1 MLKVVFFLSLIFL
14 DQIVKDFVLKLS
26 VRGTKRFCLIKNFLD
41 ISYTENY
48 GVAFGI
54 FKSLNRVIIT
64 ILVLLMFFAFSF
76 YFLKNKKLLKNKNI
90 RLFLIFI
97 TAGGVSNLL
106 DRLTRGYVVDYIE
119 LKIFPP
125 IFNLADV
132 YITLGTIMLAFYVFF
147 VLKNKHTC

>member
-90 RLFLIFI
+90 RLFLII
-97 TAGGVSNLL
+97 KTDGVVRNLV
-106 DRLTRGYVVDYIE
+106 DRLTRVYVVDYIE
-119 LKIFPP
+119 LIIFPP